1 MAFIVIMEVEGELT
15 TRLTFG
21 FRVLPNYGNDLREQY
36 NRQLMLIAKSNLL
49 GYLLSQITGRQ
60 LTIGKLDP
68 NLWQDIMATD
78 YALS

>member
-1 MAFIVIMEVEGELT
+1 MDC
-15 TRLTFG
+15 

-49 GYLLSQITGRQ
+49 QYLLSQITGRP
-60 LTIGKLDP
+60 LSIGKLDP
-68 NLWQDIMATD
+68 SMWKDILTTD

>member
-1 MAFIVIMEVEGELT
+1 MFASGLGLTNQVEELDC
-15 TRLTFG
+15 

-49 GYLLSQITGRQ
+49 QYLLSQIVGRQ
-60 LTIGKLDP
+60 LSIGKLDP
-68 NLWQDIMATD
+68 NLWQDIMDTD

>member
-1 MAFIVIMEVEGELT
+1 MFASGLGLTNQVEELDC
-15 TRLTFG
+15 

-68 NLWQDIMATD
+68 NLWKDILTAD